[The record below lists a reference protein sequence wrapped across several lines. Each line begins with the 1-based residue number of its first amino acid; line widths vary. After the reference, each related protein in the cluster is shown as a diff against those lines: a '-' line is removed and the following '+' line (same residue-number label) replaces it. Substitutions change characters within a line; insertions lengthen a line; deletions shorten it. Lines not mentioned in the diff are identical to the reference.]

1 MGGKQPK
8 ATTSRPIAEYDRFT
22 LRNEQKWTERELRQE
37 YTRLRDIMR
46 KSMKRMEKEWAWTD
60 TYQYYKDRYPK
71 LSELKDRKSIETA
84 LFDVAKFITKA
95 PHAKEMQEARK
106 ATLKRINEAHG
117 FSVNRKGEAKITP
130 EEAEKGVKPAMTV
143 EQYKSYT
150 EYRARLW
157 SAIEILKLSSPRKRE
172 IIEKVDSGEWG
183 LVEIMQAVNEFE
195 AEIREKQLDL
205 AETAQKHQ
213 NKATSQSVRNKLK

>member
-1 MGGKQPK
+1 MGGKQTK

-22 LRNEQKWTERELRQE
+22 LRNEQKWSERELRQE

-46 KSMKRMEKEWAWTD
+46 KSMKRMEKEWSWTD

-71 LSELKDRKSIETA
+71 LSELKDRKAIETA
-84 LFDVAKFITKA
+84 LFDVAKFIAKN
-95 PHAKEMQEARK
+95 PHAKEMQEMRR
-106 ATLKRINEAHG
+106 ATMKRINEAHG
-117 FSVNRKGEAKITP
+117 FSVNRNGEAKITP
-130 EEAEKGVKPAMTV
+130 DEAEKGVKPAMTA
-143 EQYKSYT
+143 EQYRVYT
-150 EYRARLW
+150 EYRSRLW
-157 SAIEILKLSSPRKRE
+157 SAIEILNLSSPRKRE

-195 AEIREKQLDL
+195 AQIKEKQLDL

-213 NKATSQSVRNKLK
+213 NKVSSENVRNKLK